1 MTVLAYIAIAAL
13 VAVSLALLLALL
25 LVVFLLRRAKGDTGS
40 WTPEHIAY
48 VLLGIVARAEQKAL
62 NKTDAGAIPD
72 RKWLLDAFAE
82 CMQSVRHADKRLGA

>member
-13 VAVSLALLLALL
+13 VAISLALLLALL
-25 LVVFLLRRAKGDTGS
+25 LVVFLLRRSKADTGS

-48 VLLGIVARAEQKAL
+48 VLLGVVARAEQKAL
-62 NKTDAGAIPD
+62 HKTDAGAVPD

-82 CMQSVRHADKRLGA
+82 CMRAVKDPDKRLGT

>member
-1 MTVLAYIAIAAL
+1 MTVLANIAIAAL

-25 LVVFLLRRAKGDTGS
+25 LVVFLLRRSRGDIGS

-48 VLLGIVARAEQKAL
+48 VLLGMVARAEQKAL
-62 NKTDAGAIPD
+62 NKTDSGATPD

-82 CMQSVRHADKRLGA
+82 CMESVKDPSKRLGA

>member
-1 MTVLAYIAIAAL
+1 MTILAYIAIVALAAI
-13 VAVSLALLLALL
+13 SLALMLALL

-62 NKTDAGAIPD
+62 NKTDSGAAPD

-82 CMQSVRHADKRLGA
+82 CMRAVKDPDKRLGA

>member
-13 VAVSLALLLALL
+13 VAISLALLLALL
-25 LVVFLLRRAKGDTGS
+25 LVVFTIRRSKADTGS

-48 VLLGIVARAEQKAL
+48 VLLIVVARAERKAL
-62 NKTDAGAIPD
+62 NKTDTGAVPD

-82 CMQSVRHADKRLGA
+82 CMRTVRDPDKRPGA

>member
-13 VAVSLALLLALL
+13 VAISLALL
-25 LVVFLLRRAKGDTGS
+25 LVVFLLRRSKAETGS
-40 WTPEHIAY
+40 WTPEHIGY

-62 NKTDAGAIPD
+62 NKTDAGAVPD

-82 CMQSVRHADKRLGA
+82 CMRAVKDPDKQLGA